1 MSNNFNNTVG
11 LNSYFGAQPQKTD
24 DSKVS
29 MKDILK
35 PVARLFN
42 FVDPVTQGDAMIDF
56 LVAEQKAENFKKLT
70 QTPVGNNLNFKA

>member
-56 LVAEQKAENFKKLT
+56 WLPSKKPKTSKKLT
-70 QTPVGNNLNFKA
+70 NTCRK